1 MITAKCPMCQ
11 GEHFYV
17 GRVQSAVNFTIKLRR
32 FFALRGSVPVRCR
45 VCLSCGYVTPCV
57 DHAGLVAIRKQSGR
71 EVIVLDEVP
80 GMKVLPEL

>member
-1 MITAKCPMCQ
+1 MITAKCPMCE

-17 GRVQSAVNFTIKLRR
+17 GRIKSPINFTIMLRR
-32 FFALRGSVPVRCR
+32 FFALRSSVPVRCR

-57 DHAGLVAIRKQSGR
+57 DHAGLVAIRKQSRR

-80 GMKVLPEL
+80 GIKVLPEL